1 MSALFIPTLY
11 VMSGLCAGAAL
22 HHGIAASRRQAR
34 RIHLL
39 FAALALIILVLVLAK
54 ATAYQA
60 QTAETLVALRK
71 LEVASVCLLFA
82 LLPWFVA
89 EYTDVRPRRLLAGLT
104 AFWILM
110 FAVNLALPH
119 GVQYV
124 DVPRLTHFELPWGE
138 RVVDLRVL
146 QRSGWH
152 NLGWMGI
159 FVVMGFSVYAC
170 IAQHRRGQEKK
181 ARALAWGLGLFFGAV
196 LFNWAVNREL
206 IRFVHL
212 SDLGFIAL
220 LVLMDVEMMLESR
233 NESRRMRDVL
243 DRLPAAICLKDANG
257 RFRLANRAFEQAFGV
272 SNEDLVGTTH
282 LEALPREQAERLR
295 ADEVRAIE
303 TRREVANEHVLDGH
317 GTPRLYESYQ
327 FPLLRADDTA
337 YAVCGVYVDVT
348 EVRRKDEV
356 LDKLRHQV
364 WHTDRVASTG
374 AITGSLAHELV
385 QPLAAILNNAQA
397 GLRFL
402 EQDRVD
408 RDEMRDLLEDIVRD
422 DKRAAAV
429 ISGLRAL
436 LQRQE
441 TPRAEI
447 DLAACIDEVTTL
459 LHSEL
464 MRNGV
469 ALETALAP
477 GLRVRANRTQV
488 QQVVLNLM
496 LNAVEAMA
504 ETAADERV
512 LQVRAASADGRV
524 RVSIRDSGSGIAGD
538 LLERVFDGFYT
549 TKPHGLGVG
558 LDVCRSIVEAHG
570 GTIWAEPNP
579 HRGVTFHFT
588 LPRAGD
594 PPATARA

>member
-1 MSALFIPTLY
+1 M
-11 VMSGLCAGAAL
+11 
-22 HHGIAASRRQAR
+22 
-34 RIHLL
+34 
-39 FAALALIILVLVLAK
+39 
-54 ATAYQA
+54 
-60 QTAETLVALRK
+60 
-71 LEVASVCLLFA
+71 
-82 LLPWFVA
+82 
-89 EYTDVRPRRLLAGLT
+89 
-104 AFWILM
+104 
-110 FAVNLALPH
+110 
-119 GVQYV
+119 QYPEL
-124 DVPRLTHFELPWGE
+124 PRLTHFELPWGE

-152 NLGWMGI
+152 ELGWLGI
-159 FVVMGFSVYAC
+159 LAVMGFSVHAC
-170 IAQHRRGQEKK
+170 IAQGRRGQKKK

-212 SDLGFIAL
+212 SDLGFLAL

-233 NESRRMRDVL
+233 NEKQRMRDVL

-257 RFRLANRAFEQAFGV
+257 RFRLANRAFERAFRV
-272 SNEDLVGTTH
+272 SNDDLVGTTR
-282 LEALPREQAERLR
+282 LEGLPPEQAARLR
-295 ADEVRAIE
+295 ADEVRAVE
-303 TRREVANEHVLDGH
+303 TRREVTNEHVLDCQGVPH
-317 GTPRLYESYQ
+317 LYESYQ
-327 FPLLRADDTA
+327 FPLLRPDDTA
-337 YAVCGVYVDVT
+337 YAVCSVYVDVT
-348 EVRRKDEV
+348 EARCKDAM
-356 LDKLRHQV
+356 LDKLRRQV

-402 EQDRVD
+402 EQGRVD
-408 RDEMRDLLEDIVRD
+408 RDEMRDLLDDIVRD
-422 DKRAAAV
+422 DKRATAV

-441 TPRAEI
+441 TPRADV

-464 MRNGV
+464 VRNGV
-469 ALETALAP
+469 ALETALEP
-477 GLRVRANRTQV
+477 GLLVRANRTQL

-504 ETAADERV
+504 ETAAGERF
-512 LQVRAASADGRV
+512 LQVRAASADGRI

-558 LDVCRSIVEAHG
+558 LDVCRSIIEAHG
-570 GTIWAEPNP
+570 GTVWAEPNP
-579 HRGVTFHFT
+579 DRGVTFHFT
-588 LPRAGD
+588 LPRAANM
-594 PPATARA
+594 PAAATA